1 MSVFA
6 EVCMQIVVMF
16 KKTYFYFIYW
26 KLLVI
31 NKLGVS
37 GRVSK
42 ATLALVS
49 KLIKTQP
56 IYEDSFQVPNFL

>member
-1 MSVFA
+1 
-6 EVCMQIVVMF
+6 MQIVVMF
-16 KKTYFYFIYW
+16 KKAYFYFIYW
-26 KLLVI
+26 KILVI

-42 ATLALVS
+42 ATLVFTLT
-49 KLIKTQP
+49 KLKKTQP